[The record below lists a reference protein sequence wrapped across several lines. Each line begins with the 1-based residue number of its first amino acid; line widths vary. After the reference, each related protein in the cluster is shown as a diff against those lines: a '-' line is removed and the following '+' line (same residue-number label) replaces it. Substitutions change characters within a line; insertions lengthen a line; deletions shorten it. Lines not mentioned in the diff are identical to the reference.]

1 LHLRQVQV
9 SKPHFGQLLLIVGF
23 DTEEK
28 HRLLNQRDII
38 ANFPMNRI
46 ILLGLLLFAL
56 LIGGLATFNAGWLAL
71 AIPLAVYL
79 LAGFLFAPERIDLSV
94 ERRLGAERTAP
105 GLPVTVELRVTN
117 HGPAISDLFLRDP
130 LPDFLTV
137 IEGSTNRLVSLKK
150 GQTLLWTY
158 TFTGRR
164 GFYRFERLQATA
176 SDLLGLL
183 TVRKSLLTEG
193 QILILPMAPRVRRIA
208 IRTRVTRVYSGL
220 IPARQGGTGIDF
232 FGVRE
237 YQPGDPQHAVN
248 WRVSARHPQA
258 LFANEYE
265 QERVADV
272 GIILDA
278 RRRVNQLGANL
289 TIFDESVLAA
299 ASLSDAFLTSG
310 NRVGL
315 LIYGQFVNWTLPGYG
330 KQQRERILHALA
342 RAVPGESEAFAG
354 IYIPGRLFPA
364 KSQLVFISPLLED
377 DVQPLVRLRAR
388 GYSLIVVSPNAVRF
402 EAASLPPSETVRQA
416 ARILSMRRRITLQ
429 RLQHAGVQVVD
440 WDVTYPFEQVVESA
454 LSRPPSFMRA
464 IGVGDVK

>member
-1 LHLRQVQV
+1 M
-9 SKPHFGQLLLIVGF
+9 
-23 DTEEK
+23 T
-28 HRLLNQRDII
+28 
-38 ANFPMNRI
+38 RI
-46 ILLGLLLFAL
+46 LLLGLLLFAL
-56 LIGGLATFNAGWLAL
+56 LLGGLSTFNAGWLEL

-79 LAGFLFAPERIDLSV
+79 LAGFLFAPERINLSV
-94 ERRLGAERTAP
+94 ERRLDAERIAP
-105 GLPVTVELRVTN
+105 GLPVTVELRITN
-117 HGPAISDLFLRDP
+117 HGPAIRELLLRDP
-130 LPDFLTV
+130 LPDIITV
-137 IEGSTNRLVSLKK
+137 TEGSATRLVSLKK
-150 GQTLLWTY
+150 GQTLHWTY
-158 TFTGRR
+158 TFSGRR
-164 GFYRFERLQATA
+164 GFCQFGSLQAMA
-176 SDLLGLL
+176 SDLFGLL
-183 TVRKSLLTEG
+183 SVRQNLPTGG

-208 IRTRVTRVYSGL
+208 IRTRVTRVYSGM

-278 RRRVNQLGANL
+278 RRRVNQLGKNL
-289 TIFDESVLAA
+289 TIFDESILAA
-299 ASLSDAFLTSG
+299 ASLSDAFLSSG

-315 LIYGQFVNWTLPGYG
+315 LVYGQFINWTLPGYG

-342 RAVPGESEAFAG
+342 RAVPGESQAFAG

-377 DVQPLVRLRAR
+377 DVQPLVRLRAQ

-402 EAASLPPSETVRQA
+402 EAASLPPGETVRQA
-416 ARILSMRRRITLQ
+416 ARILSLRRRITLQ
-429 RLQHAGVQVVD
+429 RLRHAGVQVVD
-440 WDVTYPFEQVVESA
+440 WDVTHPFEQVVESA

-464 IGVGDVK
+464 IGVGGAQ